1 MKQNAWFFCGVSMGK
16 SSLALVAV
24 FSAIFGMFA
33 AFPLRSFGADE
44 IQWRIGYLYTIDP
57 QASGA
62 SFNNIADII
71 IDNKHNEALI
81 LDNGNSRVVITDTN
95 GTFLFQ
101 FSFTDAGIKGF
112 PRSIA
117 VGDDDV
123 IYVAGEQVITV
134 VRYNGTYVKD
144 LDLSSIPDAD
154 GIAVK
159 SMAVKGANLYIG
171 DGGKQKRIIVM
182 DRKKE
187 KFIAQYSEGLGN
199 NVRLA
204 LDSSGFYVMDPATFS
219 VLRFDEDGKYL
230 SRFGRISSLAGGF
243 SQIADIYVDKKNGRV
258 AVVDYN
264 RVAVIFFNRNGDF
277 LFEFGGPS
285 LFKLPTVAAVD
296 DFNKVYVADS
306 NVIRVFK
313 IEEER
318 FEEPKVD
325 VEPESK
331 PESEP
336 ESKPEPEPESKPE
349 PEPEAKPESEA
360 PASP

>member
-1 MKQNAWFFCGVSMGK
+1 MKK
-16 SSLALVAV
+16 SSLARVAV
-24 FSAIFGMFA
+24 FSAICGMFAA

-44 IQWRIGYLYTIDP
+44 VQWRVGYLYTIDS

-62 SFNNIADII
+62 PFNNIADII
-71 IDNKHNEALI
+71 IDNKHNEVLV
-81 LDNGNSRVVITDTN
+81 LDNGNSRVVITDTH

-123 IYVAGEQVITV
+123 IYVAGEEVVTV

-144 LDLSSIPDAD
+144 LDLSSIPGAD

-159 SMAVKGANLYIG
+159 SIAVKGGNLYIG
-171 DGGKQKRIIVM
+171 DGGKTKRIIIM

-187 KFIAQYSEGLGN
+187 KFIAQYSEGLEN

-204 LDSSGFYVMDPATFS
+204 LDSSGFYVMDPAKFG

-230 SRFGRISSLAGGF
+230 GRFGRISGLAGGF
-243 SQIADIYVDKKNGRV
+243 SQMSDIYVDKKNGRV
-258 AVVDYN
+258 VIVDYN

-285 LFKLPTVAAVD
+285 LFKMPTVAAVD
-296 DFNKVYVADS
+296 EFNKVYVADS

-331 PESEP
+331 PE
-336 ESKPEPEPESKPE
+336 PEPEPESKPA
-349 PEPEAKPESEA
+349 PEA
-360 PASP
+360 PAGP

>member
-1 MKQNAWFFCGVSMGK
+1 M
-16 SSLALVAV
+16 
-24 FSAIFGMFA
+24 
-33 AFPLRSFGADE
+33 RSFGADE
-44 IQWRIGYLYTIDP
+44 GGQWRIGYLYTIDP

-62 SFNNIADII
+62 SFNNITDIL
-71 IDNKHNEALI
+71 IDNKHNEMLV

-101 FSFTDAGIKGF
+101 FSFTDAGIKGW

-123 IYVAGEQVITV
+123 IYVAGEEVITV

-154 GIAVK
+154 GIVVK
-159 SMAVKGANLYIG
+159 SIAVKGGNLYIG
-171 DGGKQKRIIVM
+171 DGGKQKRVIVM
-182 DRKKE
+182 DRGKE
-187 KFIAQYSEGLGN
+187 KFITQYSEGLGN

-204 LDSSGFYVMDPATFS
+204 LDSSGFYVMDPAIFG

-230 SRFGRISSLAGGF
+230 GRFGRISGLAGGF
-243 SQIADIYVDKKNGRV
+243 SQISDIYIDKKNGRV
-258 AVVDYN
+258 VIVDYN
-264 RVAVIFFNRNGDF
+264 RVAVLFFNRNGDF
-277 LFEFGGPS
+277 LFEFGGPTI
-285 LFKLPTVAAVD
+285 FKMPIIAAVD
-296 DFNKVYVADS
+296 DFDKLYVVDS

-331 PESEP
+331 PE
-336 ESKPEPEPESKPE
+336 PEPESKPE
-349 PEPEAKPESEA
+349 PEPEPESKPAPEA
-360 PASP
+360 PAGP